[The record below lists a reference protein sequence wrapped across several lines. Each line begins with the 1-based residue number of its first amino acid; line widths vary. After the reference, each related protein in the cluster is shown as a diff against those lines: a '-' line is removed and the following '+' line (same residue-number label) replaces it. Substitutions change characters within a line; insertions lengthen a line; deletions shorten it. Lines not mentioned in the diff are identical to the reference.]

1 MSDDPRV
8 FAEALAFIPTKYA
21 SPDPK
26 ILSKLPKPTNRNN
39 EKGKC
44 KECGGWHGLPAV
56 HLDYMG
62 HADVTLALLDVDPLW
77 SWEPVAFD
85 PLTGGPIIGQ
95 QGNRLVMW
103 ARLTILGKSMLG
115 VGTCEAGKPDPEKEL
130 IGDFLRNAAMRF
142 GIATNLWSKADSADP
157 AGLGEGGG
165 YGQRPGAAAKPP
177 RQAAPPPPPADEKP
191 VDPNAITPAQLKKLM
206 ATFNER
212 GIVERGARLAAAVE
226 FVGREIG
233 SANDLTKTEAARL
246 IDHLEK
252 MPNG

>member
-8 FAEALAFIPTKYA
+8 FADALAFIPTKYA

-103 ARLTILGKSMLG
+103 ARLTVLGKPMLG
-115 VGTCEAGKPDPEKEL
+115 VGTCEAGKADPEKEL

-157 AGLGEGGG
+157 AGSGEGGG
-165 YGQRPGAAAKPP
+165 YGLRPGAAAKPP
-177 RQAAPPPPPADEKP
+177 RDSAPPLPPSDEKP
-191 VDPNAITPAQLKKLM
+191 ANPNAMSPAQLKKLM
-206 ATFNER
+206 ALYNEH
-212 GIVERGARLAAAVE
+212 GYVERNARLALAVTV
-226 FVGREIG
+226 VGREIA
-233 SANDLTKTEAARL
+233 SSNDLTKIEAARL
-246 IDHLEK
+246 IDHLENL
-252 MPNG
+252 PNG